1 MLTNLASVLHAAGL
15 NVVEE
20 PGWRTRG
27 HGEMTSVQTVVCHHT
42 AGPATGELPSLG
54 TVRDG
59 RPGLSGPLAQL
70 MLGRSGT
77 WYVIAAG
84 LCYHAGVV
92 LRPSYANENAIGVE
106 AEATGVDSWPTLQY
120 DSYARG
126 CAALTKAYGLRVS
139 DVLGHK
145 EVASPLGRK
154 SDPNFSMS
162 DFRSRVTDYLTVEA
176 DVPIDDAD
184 VKKILTSPID
194 AAYTDEKGDS
204 ITVERSL
211 GLAQR
216 WALFGAQG
224 AGRVEKAVA
233 VLNAQLAKQGGEV
246 VSVGNAV
253 TALTAKVD
261 ALLARPAADVDEA
274 ALVAALTQAG
284 FSAEA
289 IAQANLAAV
298 RAALAQ

>member
-77 WYVIAAG
+77 WHVIAAG

-92 LRPSYANENAIGVE
+92 LRPSYANENSIGVE
-106 AEATGVDSWPTLQY
+106 AEADGVSAWPTLQY
-120 DSYARG
+120 HSYAKG
-126 CAALTKAYGLRVS
+126 CAALVKAYGLNIT

-145 EVASPLGRK
+145 EVASPPGRK
-154 SDPNFSMS
+154 SDPNFPMG
-162 DFRSRVTDYLTVEA
+162 DFRSRVTEYLALEA
-176 DVPIDDAD
+176 DVPLTDDDVNRVAQVASRLTIDGLLARVVTTGWQAD
-184 VKKILTSPID
+184 GTYDKTKPMQVTIGQVLTETRGASL
-194 AAYTDEKGDS
+194 AAKAGVADLQTRPPATGG
-204 ITVERSL
+204 TVVDVEA
-211 GLAQR
+211 LA
-216 WALFGAQG
+216 
-224 AGRVEKAVA
+224 
-233 VLNAQLAKQGGEV
+233 
-246 VSVGNAV
+246 
-253 TALTAKVD
+253 
-261 ALLARPAADVDEA
+261 ALLAPLLTPSSAAE
-274 ALVAALTQAG
+274 
-284 FSAEA
+284 
-289 IAQANLAAV
+289 IADLLAA
-298 RAALAQ
+298 RLAQ

>member
-1 MLTNLASVLHAAGL
+1 MLTNLAGVLHAAGL

-27 HGEMTSVQTVVCHHT
+27 HGEMTSVQTIVCHHT
-42 AGPATGELPSLG
+42 AGPSTGELPSLG

-84 LCYHAGVV
+84 KCYHAGVV
-92 LRPSYANENAIGVE
+92 LRDSYANENAVGVE
-106 AEATGVDSWPTLQY
+106 AEADGVSAWPTLQY
-120 DSYARG
+120 HSYAKG
-126 CAALTKAYGLRVS
+126 CAALVKAYGLNIT

-145 EVASPLGRK
+145 EVASPPGRK
-154 SDPNFSMS
+154 SDPNFSMG
-162 DFRSRVTDYLTVEA
+162 DFRSRVSDYLALEA

-184 VKKILTSPID
+184 VKKILTAPID
-194 AAYTDEKGDS
+194 AKYTEASGD
-204 ITVERSL
+204 TVTVQDAL

-233 VLNAQLAKQGGEV
+233 VLNAQLTKQGGEI

-261 ALLARPAADVDEA
+261 ALLARPAADVDEQALATALA
-274 ALVAALTQAG
+274 AAG
-284 FSAEA
+284 FSPEA
-289 IAQANLAAV
+289 IAAANLDAY